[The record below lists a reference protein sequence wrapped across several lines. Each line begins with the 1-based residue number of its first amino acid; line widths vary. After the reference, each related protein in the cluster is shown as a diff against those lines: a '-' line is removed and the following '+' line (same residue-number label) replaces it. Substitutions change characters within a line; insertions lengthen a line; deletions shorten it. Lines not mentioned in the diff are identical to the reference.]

1 MLANI
6 YFTILEMQKVKSSG
20 IHMKCHFWIID
31 VSYILFL
38 PFIVNI
44 DYFIIMLFLIKIL
57 N

>member
-6 YFTILEMQKVKSSG
+6 YFTILEMQKKKSSG

-31 VSYILFL
+31 VFYILFL

-44 DYFIIMLFLIKIL
+44 DYFIIMLFLVKFL